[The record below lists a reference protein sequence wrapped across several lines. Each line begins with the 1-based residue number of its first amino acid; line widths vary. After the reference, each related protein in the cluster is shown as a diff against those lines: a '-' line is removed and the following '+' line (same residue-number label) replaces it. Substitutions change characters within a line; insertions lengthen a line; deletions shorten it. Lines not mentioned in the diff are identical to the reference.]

1 MKISIKETQNPTII
15 KFEFPDFITQNQNFE
30 FKNIDEAKNS
40 PLAQQ
45 LFYLPFV
52 KTVYISGNFIAIERF
67 SIVDWKDVQDD
78 VAEQIENF
86 VNDGGVIVLP
96 TENATKKQPISVY
109 GETTPNPASLKFV
122 VNKALTKTSA
132 EFKNID
138 EAKASPL
145 AQELFK
151 FHYVKEIFIT
161 ENYVSVTKYDSISW
175 DEITLELRTFIKQFL
190 ENGGT
195 VLDESL
201 IATDIK
207 QEKQQIKN
215 FDNLDVTSQ
224 QIINILE
231 EYVKPAVAADGGN
244 ILFDSYDEDSKKVKV
259 VLQGS
264 CNGSI
269 HARRIVPLRVLR
281 ASPQHP
287 SPGMFQT
294 DEHDRCGVEREQLTQ
309 HQATQHRQAQR
320 LTQFSAHTE
329 RECQRDCA
337 EHGGHRGH
345 QYRAQPRLCRQK
357 NRLRGGAPRALGL
370 QRHINHQDGI
380 FLDNAN
386 QHQNTNRGNDGEFH
400 PKHP

>member
-1 MKISIKETQNPTII
+1 MENIFVKFAKKYTIQMKISIKETQNPTII

-86 VNDGGVIVLP
+86 VNDGGIIVLP

-138 EAKASPL
+138 EAAASPL

-175 DEITLELRTFIKQFL
+175 DEITLELRTFIKKFL

-201 IATDIK
+201 IATDTK

-244 ILFDSYDEDSKKVKV
+244 ILFDSYDETDKKVKV

-264 CNGSI
+264 CNGCPSSTFTLKNGI
-269 HARRIVPLRVLR
+269 ENMLKSMLNDNEIV
-281 ASPQHP
+281 
-287 SPGMFQT
+287 
-294 DEHDRCGVEREQLTQ
+294 VE
-309 HQATQHRQAQR
+309 
-320 LTQFSAHTE
+320 
-329 RECQRDCA
+329 
-337 EHGGHRGH
+337 
-345 QYRAQPRLCRQK
+345 
-357 NRLRGGAPRALGL
+357 ALNG
-370 QRHINHQDGI
+370 
-380 FLDNAN
+380 
-386 QHQNTNRGNDGEFH
+386 
-400 PKHP
+400 